1 MWELGYKESWVQ
13 INWCFWT
20 VVLEKTLESPLDFK
34 EIQPVH
40 PKRNQSWIFFGR
52 TYADTLVTWC
62 EELTHWKRPWCW
74 KRLKAGREGDDR
86 GWDCWMASPSWWT
99 WVWASSGSW
108 WWTGKPVHGVSQSQ
122 TWLSDWTR
130 SPKNGHWPLEELVA
144 TRGTPIHGVGIFSC
158 IPPTLSPREG
168 RQDGG
173 CVQLPMASDSSA
185 RKESSSN
192 AGDTGDKG
200 LIPGLGRRPGRENGN
215 PFQYSCLKDPVDR
228 EVWRATVLGVTA
240 SWTWLSDSCSSQWFN
255 QSCLCNEASIKA
267 QPVRFGELPG

>member
-1 MWELGYKESWVQ
+1 MLEEIEGRKRRGWPRMRLLDGITELMDMSLRRLWELVM
-13 INWCFWT
+13 
-20 VVLEKTLESPLDFK
+20 D
-34 EIQPVH
+34 
-40 PKRNQSWIFFGR
+40 
-52 TYADTLVTWC
+52 
-62 EELTHWKRPWCW
+62 
-74 KRLKAGREGDDR
+74 REA
-86 GWDCWMASPSWWT
+86 W
-99 WVWASSGSW
+99 
-108 WWTGKPVHGVSQSQ
+108 HGVSKSQ

-130 SPKNGHWPLEELVA
+130 SPKNGHWPPEGLVA

-158 IPPTLSPREG
+158 TPPTLSPREG

-173 CVQLPMASDSSA
+173 CVQLLMASDSSA

-200 LIPGLGRRPGRENGN
+200 LIPGLGRCPGRGNGN